1 MANDRQS
8 RQQSSERAQTI
19 GGGAQQGEWQP
30 SLSTSIG
37 AQDRY
42 PQESQ
47 SSSRSNLVRRRET
60 GLEGGYPGFGP
71 FSLMRRLTDDIDR
84 IFENFGMGR
93 TLFPTDLWQSGSV
106 GREGSMATWV
116 PRIEMG
122 EKDGKVCI
130 SADLP
135 GVKKE
140 DLDVHIDED
149 AVTISGERRQER
161 TIDERGYYQSE
172 RSYGSFYRSI
182 PLPDGTPTDAAT
194 AEFKDGVL
202 QIEIPAPQI
211 KSHGRKLEI
220 KD

>member
-8 RQQSSERAQTI
+8 RQQSSERAQTS
-19 GGGAQQGEWQP
+19 GGAAQQGEWQP
-30 SLSTSIG
+30 SQRTSMG
-37 AQDRY
+37 SQGSY
-42 PQESQ
+42 PQESP
-47 SSSRSNLVRRRET
+47 SSRSNLTRRHET
-60 GLEGGYPGFGP
+60 GFEGGHPGFGP

-93 TLFPTDLWQSGSV
+93 SFFPSELWQGGGL
-106 GREGSMATWV
+106 GRESSIATWA

-122 EKDGKVCI
+122 EKDGKVRI

-140 DLDVHIDED
+140 DLDVHVEED
-149 AVTISGERRQER
+149 AVTIAGERRQER

-182 PLPDGTPTDAAT
+182 PLPEGTQTDSAT

-202 QIEIPAPQI
+202 QIEISAPQL
-211 KSHGRKLEI
+211 KTHGRKLEI

>member
-8 RQQSSERAQTI
+8 RQQQSERAQTSA
-19 GGGAQQGEWQP
+19 GSAQQGEWQP
-30 SLSTSIG
+30 SQRGSTASQG
-37 AQDRY
+37 AY
-42 PQESQ
+42 PQESR
-47 SSSRSNLVRRRET
+47 SSGRVDLTGRRAAAPEDYF
-60 GLEGGYPGFGP
+60 GGFGP
-71 FSLMRRLTDDIDR
+71 FSMMRRLSDDIDR

-93 TLFPTDLWQSGSV
+93 GFFPSDLRQGATA
-106 GREGSMATWV
+106 REGAMAAWA
-116 PRIEMG
+116 PRVEMC
-122 EKDGKVCI
+122 EKDGKFCI

-140 DLDVHIDED
+140 DLNVHVDQN
-149 AVTISGERRQER
+149 AVTIEGERRQER

-182 PLPDGTPTDAAT
+182 PLPEGVDADRAT

-202 QIEIPAPQI
+202 RIEVPAPQLRPR
-211 KSHGRKLEI
+211 GRKLEI